1 MRKFLFLPL
10 LALLAS
16 CGKDDDCETNNN
28 NKPKPED
35 LVMPALYASLQQT
48 TTDPYTG
55 PMEVLPCEI
64 NNETYLGN
72 YTQDGTQ
79 TPIPAYYIITDGK
92 GSSKNYPLRLPVGT
106 YNLVYWGYPNFYNT
120 PDAAIADPRLT
131 VGEKLNG
138 TSLGLLK
145 VPADTVYYP
154 VHDLVFGT
162 QIIDIGQEDMQ
173 AHLKRVSAAL
183 GVVVSETNG
192 NAFSEAIDS
201 MWVYIG
207 NIYSDLN
214 YYSAQPEGSSR
225 TIRFGISP
233 SADRKEWSNEFVSVF
248 PSQPHPS
255 FQLFVQLSTGKIKS
269 YRKNLSSQLT
279 AGTRT
284 TVQLTMDGVL
294 LEEGNTGGF
303 QVDKWKEQTDSIHIP
318 LN

>member
-16 CGKDDDCETNNN
+16 CGKDEDCEINN
-28 NKPKPED
+28 PPQPED
-35 LVMPALYASLQQT
+35 LVMPALYASMQQPAP
-48 TTDPYTG
+48 DPYTG
-55 PMEVLPCEI
+55 PLEVLPCQV
-64 NNETYLGN
+64 NNEIYIGN
-72 YTQDGTQ
+72 YTSSGIQ
-79 TPIPAYYIITDGK
+79 IPVPAAYIITDGK
-92 GSSKNYPLRLPVGT
+92 GNSKNYPLRLPIGT
-106 YNLVYWGYPNFYNT
+106 YNLVYWGYPTYYDT
-120 PDAAIADPRLT
+120 PDAAIADPQLI

-138 TSLGLLK
+138 TSLGLWK
-145 VPADTVYYP
+145 VRTDTVYYP

-162 QIIDIGQEDMQ
+162 QIIDIGKEDMQ

-183 GVVVSETNG
+183 GVIVSETNG

-207 NIYSDLN
+207 GIYSNLN
-214 YYSAQPEGSSR
+214 YYSAKPEGTFQ

-233 SADRKEWSNEFVSVF
+233 SADRKQWSNEFVSVF
-248 PSQPHPS
+248 PSQPHPL
-255 FQLFVQLSTGKIKS
+255 FQLFVQLSNGKIKS
-269 YRKNLSSQLT
+269 YQQNLSSQLN

-303 QVDKWKEQTDSIHIP
+303 QVDKWKEQTDSIHVP